1 MACEKEKFLEWVQ
14 DYSPSKF
21 VRSEDYQ
28 ELVASVPEEVF
39 SDIVHPFLLQV
50 EELGG
55 APELTDAIVVF
66 PVMGADEWASG
77 SVGEFFEVLQCVLRT
92 GEPNLCTSLSGLC
105 SFIHHDLTGTG
116 CTLGIAKN
124 YGILLEEFC
133 LYEQYTAHPFI
144 SENDYNVPDYDLY
157 DSCYRYLHTLVR
169 LIEPARMRDV
179 LKEAHQMGVGVAD
192 YCHAKGIEGVPLPW
206 VGDGR
211 RAHLYKTYA
220 KVMRDLASN
229 IMSGKTPDIRLDR
242 ISQQNSVTYV
252 ESLQEVPETELYQQ
266 GGVFDG
272 TPLFRAPQPNLDIA
286 SCWILLGRI
295 GVELYGAASTRGFFT
310 LHSSEVKRIL
320 KERDTEGVYTLYAQL
335 IDPYQRAKRMSDK
348 PGAVM
353 FRALSQIGDIG
364 VY

>member
-1 MACEKEKFLEWVQ
+1 MLEPERFIKWAQ
-14 DYSPSKF
+14 DYSPSAL
-21 VRSEDYQ
+21 VRSEEYQ
-28 ELVASVPEEVF
+28 GLVASIPEEVF
-39 SDIVHPFLLQV
+39 SAIVHPFLLQV

-55 APELTDAIVVF
+55 APELTDPIIVF

-77 SVGEFFEVLQCVLRT
+77 SVGEFFEVLQCVLGT
-92 GEPNLCTSLSGLC
+92 GEPHLVDALSSLCW
-105 SFIHHDLTGTG
+105 FIHKDLTETR
-116 CTLGIAKN
+116 CTVDSTRN

-133 LYEQYTAHPFI
+133 LYEQYTPHPFTL
-144 SENDYNVPDYDLY
+144 ENECNDPYC
-157 DSCYRYLHTLVR
+157 DSHESRYTYLHRLVR
-169 LIEPARMRDV
+169 LVEPARMRDV
-179 LKEAHQMGVGVAD
+179 LKEAHQMGVGVAA
-192 YCHAKGIEGVPLPW
+192 YCHAKGIEGVPLLW

-220 KVMRDLASN
+220 EIMRDLASN
-229 IMSGKTPDIRLDR
+229 IMSGKTPDLRFDR
-242 ISQQNSVTYV
+242 IIHQHNGIHV

-295 GVELYGAASTRGFFT
+295 GVELYGYAGARGFFT
-310 LHSSEVKRIL
+310 LHSAEIKRIL
-320 KERDTEGVYTLYAQL
+320 KERDTGSIYDLYMKL